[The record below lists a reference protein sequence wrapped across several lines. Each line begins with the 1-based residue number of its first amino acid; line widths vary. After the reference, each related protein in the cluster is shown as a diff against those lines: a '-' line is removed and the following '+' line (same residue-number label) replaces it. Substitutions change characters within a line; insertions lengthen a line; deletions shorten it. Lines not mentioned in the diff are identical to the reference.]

1 MLPGNRKSEFA
12 RLADSVSRI
21 ISEQPSVKTAVPG
34 GLPTRP
40 ATTLADAK
48 PTTDLEQ
55 LLNQLPQAQAGL
67 PGSENPQLF
76 EPPSSTVDGQW
87 VGWLLSLFYDFSG
100 PAYNSPID
108 LDVEFP
114 ELDIQIP
121 VIHQGN
127 GIGPATLGFLLS
139 LWGEPADAALDMII
153 DYYFNFPPDAEDLAQ
168 LLGIGTDIGDGSG
181 GGTIDPNDILSSYY
195 NLTLEYVSE
204 LTDNFGNPVPGFNGP
219 QWVLMGVAGGVGD
232 PGEPG
237 EYDVPLPI
245 ALWNSDSDS
254 PEGLWTMIN
263 NQPSLGFES
272 VLYEPEVQ

>member
-40 ATTLADAK
+40 TATMADAK

-67 PGSENPQLF
+67 PGSDNPQLF
-76 EPPSSTVDGQW
+76 DPPSSTVDGQW

-100 PAYNSPID
+100 PAYSSPID
-108 LDVEFP
+108 LDVTIP
-114 ELDIQIP
+114 GTNINIP

-139 LWGEPADAALDMII
+139 LWGEPAEAALDMIV
-153 DYYFNFPPDAEDLAQ
+153 DYYFNFPPDADDLA
-168 LLGIGTDIGDGSG
+168 LILGPEIG
-181 GGTIDPNDILSSYY
+181 GGEDGTLGDPNGILSSYY

-204 LTDNFGNPVPGFNGP
+204 LTDHLGNPVPGFNGP
-219 QWVLMGVAGGVGD
+219 QWVLYGVAGSVGD

-237 EYDVPLPI
+237 QYDVPLPI
-245 ALWNSDSDS
+245 ALWNSESDT
-254 PEGLWTMIN
+254 PDGLWTMII
-263 NQPSLGFES
+263 NQQPILGFQS
-272 VLYEPEVQ
+272 VLYEPEIQ

>member
-12 RLADSVSRI
+12 RLADSVSKI

-40 ATTLADAK
+40 TATKADAK
-48 PTTDLEQ
+48 PTTDLDQ

-87 VGWLLSLFYDFSG
+87 LGWLLSLFNDFSG
-100 PAYNSPID
+100 PAYQSPID
-108 LDVEFP
+108 LDVTIP
-114 ELDIQIP
+114 GTSINIP
-121 VIHQGN
+121 VIHPGN

-139 LWGEPADAALDMII
+139 LWGESAEAALDMIV
-153 DYYFNFPPDAEDLAQ
+153 DYYFNFPPDADDLA
-168 LLGIGTDIGDGSG
+168 LILGPEIG
-181 GGTIDPNDILSSYY
+181 GGEDGALGDPNGILSSYH

-204 LTDNFGNPVPGFNGP
+204 LNDHLGNPIPGFNGP
-219 QWVLMGVAGGVGD
+219 QWILYGVAGSVGD

-237 EYDVPLPI
+237 QYDVPLPI
-245 ALWNSDSDS
+245 ALWNSDSDA
-254 PEGLWTMIN
+254 PDGLWTMII
-263 NQPSLGFES
+263 NQQPILGFES
-272 VLYEPEVQ
+272 ILYEPEVQ